1 MRLRAVKYFLPLVTY
16 GCKLLVLPPVG
27 FIQPYLAIVKRVP
40 TLFQSQLKVILT
52 YQIKKQGMAKTFKL
66 YEKLFFFAW
75 R

>member
-1 MRLRAVKYFLPLVTY
+1 MRLKAVKYFLPLVTN
-16 GCKLLVLPPVG
+16 GCNLLVLPLVA

-66 YEKLFFFAW
+66 YEKVSYHVG
-75 R
+75 

>member
-1 MRLRAVKYFLPLVTY
+1 MRLKAVKYFLPLVTN
-16 GCKLLVLPPVG
+16 GCKLLVLPPVS

-66 YEKLFFFAW
+66 YEKVSYHVG
-75 R
+75 